1 MKQITE
7 KTKVREPL
15 ILLLS
20 KVEFSLLERRIYWIV
35 LSQMEQG
42 FNVSQDLFQNLE
54 FKIPISELKETNR
67 QRFIDLQKKIP
78 SRIVSKS
85 DYTNDSF
92 KSFVPFPL
100 AHYDGKNGFF
110 ELTMFAEAV
119 PHFMELKKGYS
130 EFEIMAALSLTS
142 EYSQRL
148 YPLLSSW
155 KDKGKWLNVDVE
167 HLKELLGASHYTSFG
182 NFKQRVLDVAQKEMR
197 EKTNIYFDM
206 VFHKIGRNITTIDFI
221 IYRMDEI
228 EAIEAHKAVKAEMD
242 SVEKLDIGRIMVQ
255 ASQILSSYNFSSKQY
270 QAIMSNPKILQLFIE
285 EDSKITHGVRKNI
298 HNKTAY
304 MATIL
309 GFSNKKS

>member
-7 KTKVREPL
+7 TTKAREPL

-20 KVEFSLLERRIYWIV
+20 KIEFSVLERRVYWIV
-35 LSQMEQG
+35 LSQIEQG
-42 FNVSQDLFQNLE
+42 FNVSSDLFQSLKFE
-54 FKIPISELKETNR
+54 IPISDLKETNR
-67 QRFIDLQKKIP
+67 QRIKDLVKKIP
-78 SRIVSKS
+78 TRMISKS
-85 DYTNDSF
+85 DYVDDVF
-92 KSFVPFPL
+92 EAFVPFPY
-100 AHYDGKNGFF
+100 AKYDGKKGFL
-110 ELTMFAEAV
+110 ELVMLAQVV
-119 PHFMELKKGYS
+119 PYFMELKKGYS

-167 HLKELLGASHYTSFG
+167 HLKDLLGATHYSSFG

-197 EKTNIYFDM
+197 EKTNIHFDM
-206 VFHKIGRNITTIDFI
+206 IFHKIGRNITTIDFK
-221 IYRMDEI
+221 IYKTDEI

-270 QAIMSNPKILQLFIE
+270 QAIMSNPETLQLFIE
-285 EDSKITHGVRKNI
+285 EDSKITHGVRKNVQ
-298 HNKTAY
+298 NKTAY

-309 GFSNKKS
+309 GFANKKF